1 MIRPVAAM
9 RTDSALTRWHPA
21 TKALVGVAIVALP
34 YLAWTSLGEAP
45 AAVAVAQR
53 VAPPEPAAVVAQAE
67 PLEVASLRQLPPLDQ
82 LTTMVERPLFSPTRR
97 PHIAAVEPSAGP
109 EEPDQEEAAA
119 DQPADGA
126 PSLRFVGTIGQGG
139 DMTALVLRDDDPA
152 VSKLVAGDEVDGW
165 RVTEVTA
172 SQLVLEHEA
181 DRLVLTILQ

>member
-1 MIRPVAAM
+1 M
-9 RTDSALTRWHPA
+9 RTDSALSHWHPA

-53 VAPPEPAAVVAQAE
+53 LAPAEPPAAVPQAE
-67 PLEVASLRQLPPLDQ
+67 PLEVAALRQLPPLDQ
-82 LTTMVERPLFSPTRR
+82 LSTMVERPLFSPTRR
-97 PHIAAVEPSAGP
+97 PQLAAVAPSAGP
-109 EEPDQEEAAA
+109 EELGEEEAAV

-139 DMTALVLRDDDPA
+139 GMTALVLHDEEAA
-152 VSKLVAGDEVDGW
+152 VSKLVVGDEIDGW

-172 SQLVLEHEA
+172 SQLVIEHEA

>member
-53 VAPPEPAAVVAQAE
+53 AAPSEPPTVVAQAE
-67 PLEVASLRQLPPLDQ
+67 PLEVAALRQLPPLDQ

-97 PHIAAVEPSAGP
+97 PVLAAVEPSAGA
-109 EEPDQEEAAA
+109 EEPAEDEPAAE
-119 DQPADGA
+119 QPADGA
-126 PSLRFVGTIGQGG
+126 PSLHFVGTVGQGG
-139 DMTALVLRDDDPA
+139 DMTALVLRGDDPA
-152 VSKLVAGDEVDGW
+152 VSKLVVGDEIDGW

-172 SQLVLEHEA
+172 SQLVIEHEA